1 VHPLRSA
8 RPADRISLVIGR
20 GLLAGLAGTAA
31 MTVSS
36 TVEMKIN
43 DRGSS
48 TTPAQAVA
56 EVTGVRPAD
65 DTAQQRL
72 NTLAHWGYGTA
83 WGLARGA
90 LDLAGQRG
98 PLASLLHL
106 AAVLGGEQVM
116 MPALGLGAPT
126 PKYGASAAATDAW
139 HHLVYAGVT
148 GLAYDALA
156 GR

>member
-1 VHPLRSA
+1 MRTHRHA
-8 RPADRISLVIGR
+8 RLLDRVSLAVGR
-20 GLLAGLAGTAA
+20 GLLSGLAGTAA

-43 DRGSS
+43 DRGASS
-48 TTPAQAVA
+48 TPAQAVA

-65 DTAQQRL
+65 DTAQQKL

-83 WGLARGA
+83 WGLGRGA

-106 AAVLGGEQVM
+106 VAVLGSEQVI
-116 MPALGLGAPT
+116 MPALGLGSPT
-126 PKYGASAAATDAW
+126 PRYGASAAATDAW
-139 HHLVYAGVT
+139 HHLVYAAATGV
-148 GLAYDALA
+148 AYDALA
-156 GR
+156 AR